1 MSFRPSAAYGM
12 QSRLEGVTPEFHPL
26 SWRET
31 HSQPA
36 PTVGGPAYRLGRLR
50 RETGL

>member
-1 MSFRPSAAYGM
+1 MSFRPSAAYGT
-12 QSRLEGVTPEFHPL
+12 QSRPKGVVL
-26 SWRET
+26 SST
-31 HSQPA
+31 LSFGAKQHSQPA